1 MKRRFIGTLGLAVA
15 WSMVAL
21 AGVTMGWVLLGAALI
36 GILGTIGLEPPRRRR
51 IVAVD
56 LSVELSYV

>member
-1 MKRRFIGTLGLAVA
+1 MKRRFIATLGLAVA

-36 GILGTIGLEPPRRRR
+36 GTLGTIGLEPPRRRR
-51 IVAVD
+51 MVA
-56 LSVELSYV
+56 VELSCV

>member
-1 MKRRFIGTLGLAVA
+1 MKRRLVGTLGLAVA

-21 AGVTMGWVLLGAALI
+21 AGVAMGWILLGAALI

-51 IVAVD
+51 MVV
-56 LSVELSYV
+56 VELSPV

>member
-1 MKRRFIGTLGLAVA
+1 MKRKFFGTLGLAVA

-36 GILGTIGLEPPRRRR
+36 GLLGTIGLEPPRRRR
-51 IVAVD
+51 MVAV
-56 LSVELSYV
+56 ELHYVV

>member
-1 MKRRFIGTLGLAVA
+1 MKRRFFGTLGLAVA

-36 GILGTIGLEPPRRRR
+36 GLLGTIGLEPPRRRR
-51 IVAVD
+51 MVAA
-56 LSVELSYV
+56 ELHYVV